1 MFTKL
6 KIRQLSYGY
15 HMVMLRLY
23 YGKGSKRYRKRSGN
37 GAGTGRGSGRGVVE
51 ERQKGKRRFSGKL
64 ITRVD
69 KITDIGEK
77 VRGKFA
83 NTEKFL

>member
-6 KIRQLSYGY
+6 KIRLLSYGY
-15 HMVMLRLY
+15 HTVMLRLY

-37 GAGTGRGSGRGVVE
+37 GSRMERSNGTD
-51 ERQKGKRRFSGKL
+51 ERNTHRDFSGKL

-69 KITDIGEK
+69 KITDIREK
-77 VRGKFA
+77 VMPKFA

>member
-6 KIRQLSYGY
+6 KIRLLSCGY
-15 HMVMLRLY
+15 HTVMLRLY
-23 YGKGSKRYRKRSGN
+23 YGKGSKRYRKRNGN
-37 GAGTGRGSGRGVVE
+37 GSRMEQSNGTNGRNIHRD
-51 ERQKGKRRFSGKL
+51 FSGKL

-69 KITDIGEK
+69 KTTDIVGK
-77 VRGKFA
+77 VMLKFA

>member
-1 MFTKL
+1 
-6 KIRQLSYGY
+6 
-15 HMVMLRLY
+15 MVMLRLY
-23 YGKGSKRYRKRSGN
+23 YGQGSKRYRKRSGN
-37 GAGTGRGSGRGVVE
+37 GARTERERGEGVVE
-51 ERQKGKRRFSGKL
+51 EWQKSGRGAAEEQTKGERRFSGKL

>member
-1 MFTKL
+1 ME
-6 KIRQLSYGY
+6 RE
-15 HMVMLRLY
+15 
-23 YGKGSKRYRKRSGN
+23 
-37 GAGTGRGSGRGVVE
+37 RGEGVAVSGRGAVEEWQKSGRRVVE
-51 ERQKGKRRFSGKL
+51 DRQKGERRFSGKL

>member
-1 MFTKL
+1 M
-6 KIRQLSYGY
+6 
-15 HMVMLRLY
+15 
-23 YGKGSKRYRKRSGN
+23 RSG
-37 GAGTGRGSGRGVVE
+37 RR
-51 ERQKGKRRFSGKL
+51 ERERREKGERRFSGKL

>member
-15 HMVMLRLY
+15 HTGMLRLY

-37 GAGTGRGSGRGVVE
+37 GAGTGRWRGGEWQMSGR
-51 ERQKGKRRFSGKL
+51 
-64 ITRVD
+64 
-69 KITDIGEK
+69 
-77 VRGKFA
+77 
-83 NTEKFL
+83 

>member
-1 MFTKL
+1 M
-6 KIRQLSYGY
+6 S
-15 HMVMLRLY
+15 
-23 YGKGSKRYRKRSGN
+23 
-37 GAGTGRGSGRGVVE
+37 GTGE
-51 ERQKGKRRFSGKL
+51 MDERDGWAGIGETDGDKGERRFSGKL

-77 VRGKFA
+77 VMPKFA

>member
-1 MFTKL
+1 MGGMGETD
-6 KIRQLSYGY
+6 GD
-15 HMVMLRLY
+15 
-23 YGKGSKRYRKRSGN
+23 KG
-37 GAGTGRGSGRGVVE
+37 E
-51 ERQKGKRRFSGKL
+51 RRFSGKL

-77 VRGKFA
+77 VRAKFA

>member
-1 MFTKL
+1 
-6 KIRQLSYGY
+6 
-15 HMVMLRLY
+15 MV
-23 YGKGSKRYRKRSGN
+23 SKTEWKRSGN
-37 GAGTGRGSGRGVVE
+37 GAGTGRERGGE
-51 ERQKGKRRFSGKL
+51 WQKGERRFSGKL

-77 VRGKFA
+77 VRAKFA